1 MLSGGG
7 AALLLRVCCATL
19 LIVLMTKNKTTKR
32 YGLFI
37 VAALMGGMFLSGGQ
51 VQAATISV
59 SAGTDTKAVD
69 GTCHLSEA
77 IENINNQAQTNA
89 DCAAGT
95 GNDVIQLP
103 MGTITLSADL
113 PVLTQTVTIQGQ
125 GTGKSVVDGAG
136 QYAIFQINQASAKV
150 IFKNLKTRAMSG
162 FGIAVM
168 DANGITVEN
177 VEADGTNSVARDD
190 GAGSTIQGGF
200 VYFGANASEP
210 PEINI
215 NGLYVHDYSSADAG
229 LLLGVAVA
237 GPQGKLQTL
246 TGKNI
251 TVSNLS
257 STNPA
262 GQLIAVFNTTG
273 LGDGY
278 ASLNAK
284 YENITIENITTPNAL
299 NAGGLTLS
307 GVIGGGDSV
316 GEVTVRN
323 ATIRNITTGPAAFG
337 ANGAV
342 ALVGGSIGSDDHFD
356 GTLKLQN
363 VLISNIKVDGT
374 AKSCSKSDIG
384 SLLGGQG
391 TVSLDVVSLGG
402 NVIEDNSCKD
412 LLTHPTDKND
422 VAGLKD
428 KLGAL
433 GNNGGNVPTIPLL
446 VGSPAID
453 TGVCDEAP
461 KKDARGVARPQ
472 GKGCDSGAYELVQA
486 AAADAGGVTNPST
499 GTKVYIEPPI
509 PGAIVKSASIMPATE
524 AVNDKSFEYPL
535 GIAGFTIEGVP
546 DGTTHTMTLYFESD
560 QQAEDFIV
568 RKLNLEKNTFR
579 TVDNAVLSNV
589 TKNGKPAIK
598 VSYQITDGGELD
610 MDGAA
615 NGSITDPVGLA
626 KKKNLLADTGTFT
639 IFSSLASILLIVGVI
654 LVNIDYRKHKAP
666 LIQLDKELN
675 QNLASSYTFW
685 HHVKVVTIPTLKYR
699 FTIILEKKTTLS

>member
-7 AALLLRVCCATL
+7 AALLLRVCATL

-37 VAALMGGMFLSGGQ
+37 VAALMGGIFVSGGH

-103 MGTITLSADL
+103 AGTITLSADL
-113 PVLTQTVTIQGQ
+113 PMLTRSITIQGGGTDRSIINGSGQYSVIQFNAPTGDLVFKDFKARSFGGSAIMGQDAKSIDIKNIEADGNGSISKDMGDGTTFIGGFAFISSGAEPPSISIHDFYAHDFVSSDAVFMAGVAVMGPNNKTQTVIGRNITISNLVSTTPNGQ
-125 GTGKSVVDGAG
+125 LIGVFSITGLGGGFRSMAGT
-136 QYAIFQINQASAKV
+136 YEN
-150 IFKNLKTRAMSG
+150 
-162 FGIAVM
+162 
-168 DANGITVEN
+168 ITVEN
-177 VEADGTNSVARDD
+177 IESMN
-190 GAGSTIQGGF
+190 
-200 VYFGANASEP
+200 GAN
-210 PEINI
+210 
-215 NGLYVHDYSSADAG
+215 VSAFA
-229 LLLGVAVA
+229 
-237 GPQGKLQTL
+237 
-246 TGKNI
+246 
-251 TVSNLS
+251 
-257 STNPA
+257 
-262 GQLIAVFNTTG
+262 
-273 LGDGY
+273 
-278 ASLNAK
+278 
-284 YENITIENITTPNAL
+284 
-299 NAGGLTLS
+299 LS
-307 GVIGGGDSV
+307 GVIGGGSST
-316 GEVTVRN
+316 GNITLRN
-323 ATIRNITTGPAAFG
+323 ATIRNITTGPSPYAS
-337 ANGAV
+337 GAV
-342 ALVGGSIGSDDHFD
+342 SVVGGASGSGDHFE
-356 GTLKLQN
+356 GSIKLQN
-363 VLISNIKVDGT
+363 VVIANVSVGGT
-374 AKSCSKSDIG
+374 SKSCSKNDI
-384 SLLGGQG
+384 STSLGGQG
-391 TVSLDVVSLGG
+391 SASLSIESLGG
-402 NVIEDNSCKD
+402 NISDDKSCNAYFK
-412 LLTHPTDKND
+412 HVTDKTNQTK
-422 VAGLKD
+422 LKD
-428 KLGAL
+428 TLGKLS
-433 GNNGGNVPTIPLL
+433 NNGAVVPTIPLL
-446 VGSPAID
+446 AGSPAID

-486 AAADAGGVTNPST
+486 AAADAGGMTNPST

-509 PGAIVKSASIMPATE
+509 PGAIVKAASIMSATE

-560 QQAEDFIV
+560 QHAEDFIV

-610 MDGAA
+610 MDGVA

-626 KKKNLLADTGTFT
+626 KKKNLLVDTGTFT

-666 LIQLDKELN
+666 LIQSDKELN

-685 HHVKVVTIPTLKYR
+685 HHVRVVTIPTLKYR